1 MGNGMGVVVHKPCGV
16 HGALLQRTGHIGCCM
31 QVIRALL
38 GVARGEDHILQNVR
52 ALRGGHGLEHVNS
65 PVHRVAFAQMQR
77 GEILMDKGERIVE
90 VKQISVHGT
99 VANNGGRE
107 LRSAVNGIIQSKGK
121 RPGTNVRGFV
131 HIVNIVKENQVRE
144 VADNPLNERTITGG
158 INHCLTAVLDL
169 AVFLPV
175 RVQAGNGIALGFIFL
190 GKFCN
195 VLVGCV
201 GSLLGSDTDFH
212 RVGAGCVVNFSA
224 GEKALDIVGIGG
236 IINIAES
243 LIAALLVGN
252 SAVALHFGI
261 VRVAGKNGGTIH
273 QGINQH
279 HNQNDNA
286 NRR

>member
-1 MGNGMGVVVHKPCGV
+1 
-16 HGALLQRTGHIGCCM
+16 M

-90 VKQISVHGT
+90 VKQIFVHGT

-107 LRSAVNGIIQSKGK
+107 LRSAVNGIIQSKSK
-121 RPGTNVRGFV
+121 RPGTNVCGFV

-144 VADNPLNERTITGG
+144 VADNSLNERTITGG
-158 INHCLTAVLDL
+158 INHRLTAVLDL
-169 AVFLPV
+169 AVFLPI

-190 GKFCN
+190 GKFRN
-195 VLVGCV
+195 VLVGRV
-201 GSLLGSDTDFH
+201 GSLLSSDTDFQ
-212 RVGAGCVVNFSA
+212 RIGAGSVVNFSA
-224 GEKALDIVGIGG
+224 GEKTLDIVGIGG

-243 LIAALLVGN
+243 LIAALLIGN

-273 QGINQH
+273 QGVKQH
-279 HNQNDNA
+279 NNQNDNA